1 MKEKRKAKRFTE
13 KNKAVIH
20 YSVENNASCRD
31 SNPAWT
37 RNISVDG
44 ASLLAPKSFPCDTKL
59 ILSLELPKSEQI
71 VKLWARV
78 VWSRNSR
85 KKGEYEVGV
94 EFIHSLQTRHNLF
107 KHLYGY
113 GIQTKKKMP
122 AGINNSIP
130 VEVIEM

>member
-1 MKEKRKAKRFTE
+1 MKERRKAKRFIE

-20 YSVENNASCRD
+20 YSVEENTCCRD

-44 ASLLAPKSFPCDTKL
+44 ARLLTHKSFPLDTRL
-59 ILSLELPKSEQI
+59 IISLELPKSEQI

-78 VWSRNSR
+78 VWIRNSR
-85 KKGEYEVGV
+85 KEREYEVGV

-113 GIQTKKKMP
+113 GIQAKKKKP
-122 AGINNSIP
+122 AGIDNSIP
-130 VEVIEM
+130 VEVTEM

>member
-1 MKEKRKAKRFTE
+1 MKERRKAKRFIE

-20 YSVENNASCRD
+20 YSVEKNASCRD
-31 SNPAWT
+31 SNPACT
-37 RNISVDG
+37 LNISVDG
-44 ASLLAPKSFPCDTKL
+44 AQLLAPKAFPLDTRL

-78 VWSRNSR
+78 VWTRNSR
-85 KKGEYEVGV
+85 REGEYEVGV

-113 GIQTKKKMP
+113 GVQTKKKKP
-122 AGINNSIP
+122 ARIDDSIP
-130 VEVIEM
+130 VEVTEI

>member
-1 MKEKRKAKRFTE
+1 MNDRRKAKRFTE
-13 KNKAVIH
+13 KNRAVIH
-20 YSVENNASCRD
+20 YSVEENACCRD

-44 ASLLAPKSFPCDTKL
+44 AWLLAPKSFPLDTKL

-78 VWSRNSR
+78 VWSRSSR
-85 KKGEYEVGV
+85 NKGEYEVGV

-113 GIQTKKKMP
+113 GIQTKKKKP
-122 AGINNSIP
+122 AGIDNSIP
-130 VEVIEM
+130 VEITEM